1 MANAPLPAG
10 VDRAQM
16 VGESVVIGY
25 AFWGVLVEELV
36 EIGVRLAVAVLLAV
50 LRVFD
55 GSIAGCLLLTLG
67 TKCGDPARILYPFA
81 LLAVSRYVIAQV
93 LYDFVGKARRTI
105 ELMRIRIVEEEPV
118 FNTGITVADKDV
130 LVIPVLV
137 FDGLQSPSFRLARR
151 HYVCVKYNNDGA
163 FSFQHLFDLVFKIAY
178 RLPPEIAFIDFCRA
192 TDEMT

>member
-1 MANAPLPAG
+1 MASAPLPAG

-55 GSIAGCLLLTLG
+55 GSFAGCLLLTLG

-81 LLAVSRYVIAQV
+81 LLAVGWYVIAQV
-93 LYDFVGKARRTI
+93 LYNFVGKARRTI
-105 ELMRIRIVEEEPV
+105 ELMRIHIVEEEPV
-118 FNTGITVADKDV
+118 FNTGITITDKDV
-130 LVIPVLV
+130 FVIAV
-137 FDGLQSPSFRLARR
+137 FLFKRLHPLSFGHVAFRYVSIKYDHDGSILIQNGFDSPLNSPQNVRTKIHR
-151 HYVCVKYNNDGA
+151 KD
-163 FSFQHLFDLVFKIAY
+163 FSRDLGETA
-178 RLPPEIAFIDFCRA
+178 
-192 TDEMT
+192 